1 MIKTTTGLA
10 AAIGTQPACRHLGVP
25 RSRYYR
31 SKRPRHRC
39 QGQAKGLRKKPRR
52 ALSELERA
60 EVRLLLNSDRFCD
73 RSPRQVYATL
83 LDEGRYLCHWRTM
96 YRILKEHDEVR
107 ERRNQLRHP
116 RYKKPELLARGPNE
130 LWSWDITKLR
140 GPRKWSY
147 YYLYVIMDVYSR
159 FVVGWMIAPREQ
171 ATLAKELIETTCTRQ
186 GIARDQLTIHSDR
199 GPSMTSK
206 TVAQLMADLGV
217 EKSHSRPYVSNDNPY
232 SEAQFKTMKYRPDYP
247 DRFGSIEDARQWA
260 RRFFRWYNEEHHHTG
275 LALMPPKVVHFGQA
289 EAVRQARSEVLSL
302 AYQAH
307 PERFVGGRPEVPK
320 VPDAV
325 WINKPQEERASALS
339 LEASRYAG
347 DGAVEEQT
355 SFVEVGLGRALCGA
369 VSRVRQSASAEER
382 VWSAPEP
389 VLRH

>member
-1 MIKTTTGLA
+1 MIEQATTLSSSMRA
-10 AAIGTQPACRHLGVP
+10 EPACRQLGVP
-25 RSRYYR
+25 RSSYYR
-31 SKRPRHRC
+31 SKRP
-39 QGQAKGLRKKPRR
+39 KPEPTPPTRTKPVR
-52 ALSELERA
+52 ALSEAERS

-83 LDEGRYLCHWRTM
+83 LDEGCYVCHWRTM
-96 YRILKEHDEVR
+96 YRILGQHDEVR

-140 GPRKWSY
+140 GPQKWSY

-159 FVVGWMIAPREQ
+159 YVVGWMIAPVEQ
-171 ATLAKELIETTCTRQ
+171 ATLAKEPVETTCTRQ
-186 GIARDQLTIHSDR
+186 GIARDHLVIHSDR

-232 SEAQFKTMKYRPDYP
+232 SEAQFKTMKYRADYP
-247 DRFGSIEDARQWA
+247 DRFGSLEDARQWA
-260 RRFFRWYNEEHHHTG
+260 RGFFPWYNEDHHHTG
-275 LALMPPKVVHFGQA
+275 LALMPPSVVHFGQD
-289 EAVRQARSEVLSL
+289 EAVRQARSEVLSV

-307 PERFVGGRPEVPK
+307 PERFVSGHPKVAK

-325 WINKPQEERASALS
+325 WTGKPQDEMASVSS
-339 LEASRYAG
+339 LDSSRYAG
-347 DGAVEEQT
+347 DGAVEEET
-355 SFVEVGLGRALCGA
+355 PFVEVGLGRALCGA
-369 VSRVRQSASAEER
+369 VSRIRQSASAKVR
-382 VWSAPEP
+382 VSNAPEP
-389 VLRH
+389 LLRH